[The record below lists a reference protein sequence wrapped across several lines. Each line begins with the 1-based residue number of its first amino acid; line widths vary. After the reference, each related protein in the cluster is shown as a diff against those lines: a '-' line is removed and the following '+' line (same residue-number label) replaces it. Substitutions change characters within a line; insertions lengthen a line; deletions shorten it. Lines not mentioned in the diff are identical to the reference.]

1 MDEEKINEKLAG
13 ASPDEILAWALKT
26 FPYRIG
32 MTTSF
37 QNSGIVLL
45 DMIRKI
51 AFGFPVFFID
61 TGFHFPETL
70 EFKARL
76 IREWNLNVH
85 TIIPQMSRA
94 RLGREHGPLLY
105 ERDPDLCCRI
115 NKVTPWPASRR
126 RSASGI
132 GSPLS
137 ARTRRRRGRT
147 WPR

>member
-1 MDEEKINEKLAG
+1 MDLEKINASFAG
-13 ASPDEILAWALKT
+13 ATPEEILAWALKT
-26 FPYRIG
+26 FPYQIG

-76 IREWNLNVH
+76 VI
-85 TIIPQMSRA
+85 
-94 RLGREHGPLLY
+94 
-105 ERDPDLCCRI
+105 
-115 NKVTPWPASRR
+115 
-126 RSASGI
+126 
-132 GSPLS
+132 
-137 ARTRRRRGRT
+137 
-147 WPR
+147 